1 MDVIITRN
9 RKLEQFFF
17 LHGVDYI
24 AVGKDEEGLTV
35 WHYER
40 TEENVTILR
49 EFRLAQERRAKKGA

>member
-17 LHGVDYI
+17 LHGIDYI

-35 WHYER
+35 WQYER

-49 EFRLAQERRAKKGA
+49 GFRLAQERRAKKGA